1 MEIRQLKDRLLE
13 TSALARRLY
22 GLTLTLRNGN
32 SDVSEWFLFNYE
44 KLKYEIDLHKN
55 GIVLDLGAFKGEFT
69 QKIKLDNPHLT
80 FWLYEPIL
88 EYFNIT
94 TNKFVDEKNITVH
107 QYGVSA
113 DGRNFEMQV
122 DGLRSRQQLDNSIM
136 KIEVKSRSIQ
146 EIFNSVMEIELV
158 KMNIEGMEFECL
170 EQLVRSNSLIKA
182 RYLLIQFHNFEHE
195 AKSRRE
201 ALRKEFGK
209 DFNNL
214 FSFEWMWELWIR
226 KEK

>member
-1 MEIRQLKDRLLE
+1 MEIRRLKDRLLE
-13 TSALARRLY
+13 TSAIARRLY

-32 SDVSEWFLFNYE
+32 SDVSEWFLFNHE
-44 KLKYEIDLHKN
+44 KLKYGIDLHKY

-69 QKIKLDNPHLT
+69 KKIKLNNPHLT
-80 FWLYEPIL
+80 FWLYEPIS
-88 EYFNIT
+88 EYFSIVANR
-94 TNKFVDEKNITVH
+94 FVGAKNITVH

-113 DGRNFEMQV
+113 DGRNIEMQI
-122 DGLRSRQQLDNSIM
+122 DDLRSRQELDNSIE
-136 KIEVKSRSIQ
+136 KIEVKSLSIQ
-146 EIFNSVMEIELV
+146 EIFNSVTEIELV

-170 EQLVRSNSLIKA
+170 EQLVKSNSLIKA

-201 ALRKEFGK
+201 ALRKEFDK

-214 FSFEWMWELWIR
+214 FSYEWMWELWIR